1 MQEMQI
7 LALLLW
13 GKPVIFS
20 SQTIQ
25 LKHETHKS
33 QEKLKKENNNSS
45 LPELKYVIKELWH
58 KNW

>member
-1 MQEMQI
+1 MQI
-7 LALLLW
+7 LALLLC

-25 LKHETHKS
+25 LKHETQKS
-33 QEKLKKENNNSS
+33 QEKLKKKIATAHY
-45 LPELKYVIKELWH
+45 LPELKYVIKELWQ

>member
-25 LKHETHKS
+25 LKHETQKS
-33 QEKLKKENNNSS
+33 QEKLKKKIATA
-45 LPELKYVIKELWH
+45 ELKYVIKELWH

>member
-25 LKHETHKS
+25 LKHETQKS
-33 QEKLKKENNNSS
+33 QEKLKRKIATAHYLN
-45 LPELKYVIKELWH
+45 
-58 KNW
+58 